1 VESPVTDGPRAA
13 LPGVAAEASRGASA
27 FPVAVLCLLLVTRVS
42 DVLSSGQSSQVP
54 FTVALFVVPLLYAVP
69 GTRPLLSRHRWL
81 ALLVQGVLTWVPF
94 AVFGGAWQV
103 GIGGLLAGLVLL
115 MLAAPLS
122 WLLAGGLLA
131 AEAVVRVTVT
141 GLPVP
146 SGWVGAIIVVSYYL
160 DDALM
165 FFAMVRLA
173 QIVGELQQARS
184 QVADLAVARTRL
196 QAARELQAA
205 VGERLS
211 GIAAMAAAVRPVLP
225 GYPARARRQVEAAGR
240 EARAVIEQVRAV
252 TAGQRDPPRPEP
264 APPPGGSVIA
274 ARLAWAV
281 LVAVLLSFATENVA
295 VVVYFRHGTRLTA
308 LAITDIV
315 LVAALQLYHSWSVR
329 AGRRP
334 RAWPVTLGLQAV
346 LIYASFLPF
355 VAAYIGGLAPFLA
368 GSVLLLVPGRWRWA
382 GYAAVAASWPV
393 LSVTLALRGFPM
405 TDSQRVPNALV
416 FAASVA
422 GIGLVV
428 YGLARLAALARQLE
442 ALHGELARMAVVQE
456 RLRIARDVHDLL
468 GLGLSAIALKADL
481 IGRLIGRDDA
491 RADAEIGELGRI
503 CASARADIRQVT
515 AEGQRLSLAGELA
528 AARQILTSAG
538 VEVQADIPGGPLS
551 PVADDVLATVLR
563 EAVTNILRHSTAMTC
578 TVEGRAVNGT
588 LQLRVS
594 NDGVPGRA
602 AAAGR
607 RGSGLA
613 NLTARVQ
620 AAGGRLTSRRAD
632 GRFDVVAEIPLAAPP
647 S

>member
-1 VESPVTDGPRAA
+1 MTDGPRAA

-196 QAARELQAA
+196 RAARELQAA

-225 GYPARARRQVEAAGR
+225 GDPARARRQVEAAGR

>member
-1 VESPVTDGPRAA
+1 MTDGPRAA

-274 ARLAWAV
+274 SRLAWAV